1 MSRWVCP
8 RCDREFGR
16 THQSHVCIPG
26 MTVDECFAPWP
37 PAYREIYDALVDF
50 LSTLGDVHADAVT
63 VGVFL
68 KRGRTLAEVRPKA
81 RCLSLELALHR
92 PIDHPRIART
102 IRVNADRTINVVKLT
117 RPEEVDD
124 DIRAWLAEAYDAAA

>member
-1 MSRWVCP
+1 
-8 RCDREFGR
+8 
-16 THQSHVCIPG
+16 

>member
-1 MSRWVCP
+1 
-8 RCDREFGR
+8 
-16 THQSHVCIPG
+16 

-68 KRGRTLAEVRPKA
+68 KRDRKLAEVRPMA
-81 RCLSLELALHR
+81 RCLSLNLELSR
-92 PIDHPRIART
+92 RIDHPRVSRAMRISANRT
-102 IRVNADRTINVVKLT
+102 ANIVKLT
-117 RPEEVDD
+117 HVDD
-124 DIRAWLAEAYDAAA
+124 IDDEVRAWLAEAYDAAG